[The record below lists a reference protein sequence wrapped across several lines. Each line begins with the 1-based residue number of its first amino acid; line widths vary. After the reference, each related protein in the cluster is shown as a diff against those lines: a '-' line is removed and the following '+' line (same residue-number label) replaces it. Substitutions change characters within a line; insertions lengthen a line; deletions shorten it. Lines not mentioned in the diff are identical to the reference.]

1 MRPIKLARLTL
12 AVVLILGALQARA
25 DSDSDDLTVCCAT
38 INSSNTSGTAAAM
51 RAFSPQVLGCKAIDG
66 SPKSI
71 ISCTG
76 VVLGCA
82 EGAFLCQ
89 PNTGNYPGLLDCLC
103 NTRGRI
109 IGAGF

>member
-1 MRPIKLARLTL
+1 MRPIKLALLTL

-25 DSDSDDLTVCCAT
+25 DSDNDDLTVCCAT
-38 INSSNTSGTAAAM
+38 LNNLDSAPTPFLRS
-51 RAFSPQVLGCKAIDG
+51 FLSPQVLGCKAIDG

-82 EGAFLCQ
+82 EGAFLCE
-89 PNTGNYPGLLDCLC
+89 PDTGNYPGLLDCLC
-103 NTRGRI
+103 NTRGAI
-109 IGAGF
+109 AQ